1 LICGFLKKNVEKGED
16 SHARELEI
24 ETSDHQQIL
33 TCVVVVVVV
42 GLGFVGSIEFA
53 PIQNNP
59 SLRLPFFLAS
69 LTARKTL

>member
-33 TCVVVVVVV
+33 TCVVVVVV

-53 PIQNNP
+53 PIQTIP
-59 SLRLPFFLAS
+59 LSAFLFSLHP
-69 LTARKTL
+69 